1 MKLSIRE
8 NSVRKS
14 SKQLEREL
22 REMQARFAQR
32 GKAGGR
38 DLDPDSLRQ
47 QLAEQF
53 KSLSDDNQMIEI
65 SLNGKAEIKAVLAAK
80 AGAEVVSGVKV
91 SSRTFADLSGV
102 VFVRRKDAGLIG
114 NSAVRAPRKVK
125 VNPDND

>member
-14 SKQLEREL
+14 SKELEQEL

-47 QLAEQF
+47 QLSEAF
-53 KSLSDDNQMIEI
+53 KGLTDDNPMLELA
-65 SLNGKAEIKAVLAAK
+65 LNGKAEIKQVLAAK
-80 AGAEVVSGVKV
+80 AGAETVSGIKV
-91 SSRTFADLSGV
+91 SARTFADLSGV

-114 NSAVRAPRKVK
+114 NSAVRAPRKTK
-125 VNPDND
+125 INPDND